1 MNRLPRIPAARVA
14 LLAAV
19 ALGAVSV
26 ADGMVLGGRSAVAGA
41 SGFLCPSSGRLI
53 SIGQVTE
60 EVRRRCREP
69 DDIQK
74 RLDLRTVRET
84 TRRWT
89 NGIAQDVTVERTVEV
104 PIEEWFFDFGPTRF
118 TKVLRFEAGRLVYV
132 EEGAK
137 GTPGGG

>member
-1 MNRLPRIPAARVA
+1 MKCSSMVPAVRVA
-14 LLAAV
+14 LFSIAAFGAAA
-19 ALGAVSV
+19 ALVH
-26 ADGMVLGGRSAVAGA
+26 GGRPAVAGA

-53 SIGQVTE
+53 SVGQVTE
-60 EVRRRCREP
+60 DVRRRCREP

-74 RLDLRTVRET
+74 RIDLRTVRET
-84 TRRWT
+84 TRRWV
-89 NGIAQDVTVERTVEV
+89 NGINQDVTVERTIEV

-118 TKVLRFEAGRLVYV
+118 TKLLRFESGRLVYV

>member
-1 MNRLPRIPAARVA
+1 MKRLSMVPAVRVA
-14 LLAAV
+14 LFSIAAFGAAAV
-19 ALGAVSV
+19 LVH
-26 ADGMVLGGRSAVAGA
+26 GGRPAVAGA

-53 SIGQVTE
+53 SVGQVTE
-60 EVRRRCREP
+60 DVRRRCREP
-69 DDIQK
+69 DDIQ
-74 RLDLRTVRET
+74 RRIDLRTVRET
-84 TRRWT
+84 TRRWV
-89 NGIAQDVTVERTVEV
+89 NGINQDVTVERTIEV

>member
-1 MNRLPRIPAARVA
+1 MSRMQRIPAARVA
-14 LLAAV
+14 LWAVV
-19 ALGAVSV
+19 ALGATAVVEVTV
-26 ADGMVLGGRSAVAGA
+26 AGGRPAVAGA

-53 SIGQVTE
+53 SVGQMTE

-74 RLDLRTVRET
+74 RIDLRTVRET
-84 TRRWT
+84 TRRWL
-89 NGIAQDVTVERTVEV
+89 NGIAQEVTVERTVEV

-118 TKVLRFEAGRLVYV
+118 TKVLRFEAARLVYV